1 MDIFEKLKALSAK
14 KEQGK
19 PEFIIAG
26 LGNPGVE
33 YEKTRHNTGFM
44 AVDALAQ
51 RFGFTVNTHKFGALV
66 GDCVIAQKRCL
77 VMKPLTYMNKSGEA
91 IADAMDFYDIP
102 IENIIVIFDDI
113 SLDVGS
119 MRLRRKGSS
128 GGHNG
133 IKSIIHNCG
142 SEDFPRIKI
151 GVGMKPHP
159 DYDLAKWVLSRY
171 TDDELKTLGEVF
183 DHSCRAAELILQGR
197 MNEAMNSFN

>member
-14 KEQGK
+14 RPQGK
-19 PEFIIAG
+19 PEYIIAG

-33 YEKTRHNTGFM
+33 YDGTRHNTGFM
-44 AVDALAQ
+44 AVDALAK
-51 RFGFTVNTHKFGALV
+51 RFDFSISTHKFGALI
-66 GDCVIAQKRCL
+66 GDAVIADKRCL

-102 IENIIVIFDDI
+102 PENIIVLFDDI
-113 SLDVGS
+113 SLDVGK

-142 SEDFPRIKI
+142 SENFPRVKI

-159 DYDLAKWVLSRY
+159 DYDLAKWVLSKY
-171 TDDELKTLGEVF
+171 SDDELKTLETVF
-183 DHSCRAAELILQGR
+183 DHSNRAVELILQDKI
-197 MNEAMNSFN
+197 NEAMNSFN

>member
-1 MDIFEKLKALSAK
+1 
-14 KEQGK
+14 
-19 PEFIIAG
+19 
-26 LGNPGVE
+26 
-33 YEKTRHNTGFM
+33 M
-44 AVDALAQ
+44 AIDALAQ
-51 RFGFTVNTHKFGALV
+51 RFGFSVNTHKFNALI
-66 GDCVIAQKRCL
+66 GDAVIADKRCL

-102 IENIIVIFDDI
+102 TENIIVIFDDI
-113 SLDVGS
+113 SLEVGK

-159 DYDLAKWVLSRY
+159 DYDLAKWVLSKY
-171 TDDELKTLGEVF
+171 SDDELKTLGEVF
-183 DHSCRAAELILQGR
+183 DHSNRAAELILQGK